1 MIEAPPQNR
10 PVGDLSSHVLAQLE
24 EMLKSPAWYG
34 GGRLPP
40 EAELAR
46 QFNVSR
52 PVLRKA
58 LACLRETGRIV
69 SRRGSANFVQPKADV
84 GTSRHHDVDSLS
96 IRTVFDMKRCMR
108 FRQIVEC
115 AAAAD
120 AARLC
125 DPEKIARIEAAQSRM
140 LALPP
145 GESVFEA
152 DFAFHMAVAEAT
164 DNPYYTFAL
173 ETLRNQIK
181 LTVEFT
187 RKLQGRPADQVAPRV
202 VDEHA
207 AILAAIRAG
216 EPDEAQKAMQ
226 LHMRQ
231 TAMRLLEEE
240 LDGFSILEDD
250 GRD

>member
-1 MIEAPPQNR
+1 MTEMNQQTR

-24 EMLKSPAWYG
+24 EMLDSPSWYG

-40 EAELAR
+40 EAELAQ
-46 QFNVSR
+46 QFSVSR

-58 LACLRETGRIV
+58 LAYLRDTGRII
-69 SRRGSANFVQPKADV
+69 SRRGSANFVQPKVDIV
-84 GTSRHHDVDSLS
+84 SRASDIDSLS

-125 DPEKIARIEAAQSRM
+125 DPAAIDRIEEAQRKM
-140 LALPP
+140 LALAP

-152 DFAFHMAVAEAT
+152 DFSFHMAIAEAT
-164 DNPYYTFAL
+164 GNPYFTFAL
-173 ETLRNQIK
+173 ATMRSQIR

-202 VDEHA
+202 VDEHGS
-207 AILAAIRAG
+207 ILAAIRAG
-216 EPDEAQKAMQ
+216 DPVQAQKAMHV
-226 LHMRQ
+226 HMRQ

-240 LDGFSILEDD
+240 LDGFSPLED
-250 GRD
+250 

>member
-1 MIEAPPQNR
+1 MIETNQQTR
-10 PVGDLSSHVLAQLE
+10 PVGDLSSHVLARIE
-24 EMLKSPAWYG
+24 EMLESPSWYG

-46 QFNVSR
+46 QFGVSR
-52 PVLRKA
+52 PVLRRA
-58 LACLRETGRIV
+58 LVYLRETGRII

-84 GTSRHHDVDSLS
+84 VAKAADIQSLS
-96 IRTVFDMKRCMR
+96 VRTVFDMKRCMR

-125 DPEKIARIEAAQSRM
+125 DPAGIAGIEDAQSRM
-140 LALPP
+140 LASPP

-152 DFAFHMAVAEAT
+152 DFAFHMAIAEAT
-164 DNPYYTFAL
+164 DNPYFTFAL
-173 ETLRNQIK
+173 ETMRSQIR

-202 VDEHA
+202 VDEHGD
-207 AILAAIRAG
+207 ILAAIRAG
-216 EPDEAQKAMQ
+216 DPNAAHKAMQ
-226 LHMRQ
+226 AHMRQ

-240 LDGFSILEDD
+240 LDDFSSLED
-250 GRD
+250 

>member
-1 MIEAPPQNR
+1 MTEPKQMNR
-10 PVGDLSSHVLAQLE
+10 PVGDLSSHVLAQIE
-24 EMLKSPAWYG
+24 EMLEAPAWYS

-40 EAELAR
+40 EAELAIK
-46 QFNVSR
+46 FGVSR

-58 LACLRETGRIV
+58 LAYLRETGRIV

-84 GTSRHHDVDSLS
+84 EARQHGVESLS

-115 AAAAD
+115 GAAAD
-120 AARLC
+120 AARLR
-125 DPEKIARIEAAQSRM
+125 DHARIAQIEAAQLRM
-140 LALPP
+140 LSLSA

-164 DNPYYTFAL
+164 NNPYYTFAL
-173 ETLRNQIK
+173 ATMRSQIK

-187 RKLQGRPADQVAPRV
+187 RSLQGRPTDQVAPRV
-202 VDEHA
+202 VDEHG
-207 AILAAIRAG
+207 AILDAIRAG
-216 EPDEAQKAMQ
+216 DANAAQKAMQ
-226 LHMRQ
+226 LHMKQ

-240 LDGFSILEDD
+240 LDGFSAMDD
-250 GRD
+250 GLT

>member
-1 MIEAPPQNR
+1 MIETNQQTR
-10 PVGDLSSHVLAQLE
+10 PVGDLSSHVLAQLQ
-24 EMLKSPAWYG
+24 EMLESPSWYG

-46 QFNVSR
+46 QFGVSR

-58 LACLRETGRIV
+58 LAHLRESGRII
-69 SRRGSANFVQPKADV
+69 SRRGSANFVQPKAEAVAKASDV
-84 GTSRHHDVDSLS
+84 RSLS

-120 AARLC
+120 AARRR
-125 DPEKIARIEAAQSRM
+125 DPAGIARIEEAQSRM
-140 LALPP
+140 QASPA
-145 GESVFEA
+145 GESIFEA
-152 DFAFHMAVAEAT
+152 DFAFHMAIAEAT
-164 DNPYYTFAL
+164 DNPYFTFAL
-173 ETLRNQIK
+173 ATIRDQIR

-202 VDEHA
+202 VDEHG

-216 EPDEAQKAMQ
+216 DPDAARKAMQ
-226 LHMRQ
+226 VHMRQ

-240 LDGFSILEDD
+240 LDGFSVLED
-250 GRD
+250 